1 MNKVTIQ
8 SGKDNKEKILRGAI
22 KLANAVGS
30 TLGPV
35 GYNVLIE
42 HPNYALPQVTKDGVT
57 VARHINLTDPVE
69 NIGCQLVK
77 QAAIKTA
84 MEAGDGT
91 TSSTI
96 MAAKMMSAIN
106 DILNEHKCNVH
117 KLRRDMEYIRDVLIS
132 KLPAYSKP
140 IVDNKEIESI
150 ATISTN
156 NDERLGKLIADAYKK
171 IGNHGIITVEPSDTN
186 DTTINVV
193 DGYEIKE
200 GWVSPLFVN
209 NANKMTFESNEPT
222 MIFVTNEKIESGSEI
237 LNNVLVR
244 ANSLGKS
251 LVIIGENI
259 KGEALQTLISNHR
272 SNKMKICLINP
283 PYYGIRRREFLND
296 LCEVLKMTP
305 IYSDDPSTDIK
316 SVKQNSFGWIESVK
330 ITKDSTIFKVQNPDT
345 SVIAD
350 LNDTLQSLL
359 SETEDK
365 EEKAWIEKRIATI
378 NSGIATIKIGGNSE
392 TEIYETKDRIDD
404 ALAAVKSS
412 LEEGISC
419 GGGSTYVRLISEVDA
434 IDGRMYAKLVVI
446 AGLKSIMNFIL
457 DNFEYEGEVVRLL
470 QKVKDTPNYGFNAK
484 DGVHVEDMYEAGI
497 IDPTKVI
504 RNCIINS
511 ISVATM
517 FAISNYTLLN
527 YDETI
532 L

>member
-1 MNKVTIQ
+1 MNKVIIQ
-8 SGKDNKEKILRGAI
+8 SGKDNKEKILAGAN

-30 TLGPV
+30 TLGPA
-35 GYNVLIE
+35 GHNVLIE
-42 HPNYALPQVTKDGVT
+42 HPNCMLPQVTKDGVT
-57 VARHINLTDPVE
+57 VARHINLVDSVE

-84 MEAGDGT
+84 IEAGDGT

-96 MAAKMMSAIN
+96 MAAKMMSTIN
-106 DILNEHKCNVH
+106 SILNEHKCNVH

-132 KLPAYSKP
+132 KLPNYSRP
-140 IVDNKEIESI
+140 ITNNKEIESV

-156 NDERLGKLIADAYKK
+156 NDERLGKLIANAYEK

-209 NANKMTFESNEPT
+209 NANKMTFESDEPT
-222 MIFVTNEKIESGSEI
+222 MIFITNEKIESGSEI
-237 LNNVLVR
+237 LNNVLVK

-251 LVIIGENI
+251 LIIVAENI

-283 PYYGIRRREFLND
+283 PYYGTRRREFLND
-296 LCEVLKMTP
+296 LCLVLKMTP

-316 SVKQNSFGWIESVK
+316 SVTAANFGWIESVK
-330 ITKDSTIFKVQNPDT
+330 ITKDSAIFKVQNPDN
-345 SVIAD
+345 SVITN
-350 LNDTLQSLL
+350 LNNTLQSLL

-419 GGGSTYVRLISEVDA
+419 GGGSTYLRLISEVDA
-434 IDGRMYAKLVVI
+434 IDGRKYAKLVVI
-446 AGLKSIMNFIL
+446 AGLKSILESIL
-457 DNFEYEGEVVRLL
+457 NNFEYEGEAVRLL

-484 DGVHVEDMYEAGI
+484 DGVHVEDMYKVGI

>member
-8 SGKDNKEKILRGAI
+8 SGKKNKEKILEGAI

-30 TLGPV
+30 TLGPA
-35 GYNVLIE
+35 GHNVLIE

-57 VARHINLTDPVE
+57 VARHINLVDPVE

-84 MEAGDGT
+84 IEAGDGT

-96 MAAKMMSAIN
+96 MAATMMSAIN
-106 DILNEHKCNVH
+106 SMLDEHKCNVH
-117 KLRRDMEYIRDVLIS
+117 QLRREMEYVRDVLIS
-132 KLPAYSKP
+132 KLPDYSKP

-171 IGNHGIITVEPSDTN
+171 IGNHGIITVEPSETN
-186 DTTINVV
+186 ETVINVV

-209 NANKMTFESNEPT
+209 NANKMIFESNEPT

-237 LNNVLVR
+237 LNNVLVK

-251 LVIIGENI
+251 LVIVAENI

-283 PYYGIRRREFLND
+283 PYYGTRRREFLND
-296 LCEVLKMTP
+296 LCKVLKMTP
-305 IYSDDPSTDIK
+305 IYSDDPNTDIK
-316 SVKQNSFGWIESVK
+316 SVTVTNFGWIESVK

-345 SVIAD
+345 SVIVE

-359 SETEDK
+359 KETEEK

-419 GGGSTYVRLISEVDA
+419 GGGSTYVRLISEVDK
-434 IDGRMYAKLVVI
+434 IDGMKYGKLIVI
-446 AGLKSIMNFIL
+446 DGLQSIMKTIL
-457 DNFEYEGEVVRLL
+457 NNFEYERNVIDLL
-470 QKVKDTPNYGFNAK
+470 KKVKDNPNYGFNAK
-484 DGVHVEDMYEAGI
+484 DGVLVEDMYEAGI